1 MHLHAIPPYKVQK
14 SRLLATLCG
23 AHGAANGRLGEPEGT
38 KSRQPE
44 DINRITS
51 VAAELSPKESA
62 VKGCKCICT
71 TRIIFVVFRVFCLHH
86 LGAMFQNMLRSHTA
100 HAASISQAS
109 PVHTSAASTTSNA
122 SPGPP
127 SDHCC
132 REAPRPLVL
141 PECPVQSLS
150 PNS

>member
-1 MHLHAIPPYKVQK
+1 MHL
-14 SRLLATLCG
+14 
-23 AHGAANGRLGEPEGT
+23 
-38 KSRQPE
+38 
-44 DINRITS
+44 
-51 VAAELSPKESA
+51 
-62 VKGCKCICT
+62 T
-71 TRIIFVVFRVFCLHH
+71 TRIIFVVFNVFCLHH
-86 LGAMFQNMLRSHTA
+86 PGEMFQNMLRSHTA

-150 PNS
+150 PNSEGSHTYSLVWSPASSPTGPRPVREPSPSSRRQAWRSGQ